1 MKRRRPSRQTISL
14 AVAIVLIFSL
24 VTIATIIIFRQ
35 QSVIAKQDANI
46 AKLRSM
52 VGWSSEYDDINSV
65 PFQIDDGEMI
75 NYINDVRSDKGL
87 GRLTVNEALN
97 RAACLKADDM
107 IDKRYWSHT
116 SPEGKAPWYFF
127 DQVGYGYV
135 RAGENLAYGQR
146 TSRNVVDGWVR
157 SSTHYANIVGD
168 YTETGICHKVARYRG
183 DTNTV
188 IVSLFGK
195 HR

>member
-1 MKRRRPSRQTISL
+1 MKRIRPLRRTVSFAIVAILVCSL
-14 AVAIVLIFSL
+14 A
-24 VTIATIIIFRQ
+24 TIGTIIIFRQ
-35 QSVIAKQDANI
+35 QSAIAKQDADI
-46 AKLRSM
+46 SKLRSM

-65 PFQIDDGEMI
+65 PFQIDDSEMI
-75 NYINDVRSDKGL
+75 NYINDVRSNKGL

-116 SPEGKAPWYFF
+116 SPDGKAPWYFF

-135 RAGENLAYGQR
+135 IAGENLAYGQR
-146 TSRNVVDGWVR
+146 TSRGVVDGWIG

-168 YTETGICHKVARYRG
+168 YTDTGICHKIARYRG
-183 DTNTV
+183 GTNTV